1 MRSDITASD
10 RTNRNVF
17 TEMLPFFLF
26 LFLFSFFTLLLSL
39 SLLYIYIIIC
49 VNFVK
54 GVKCS
59 KCNRSIEDRVSISP
73 MYRMYRILE
82 IEGEGNRD
90 ESDAAL
96 VERYAFYAEDR
107 EAFSASFSP
116 RIRRSIQG
124 RRGKSARWKMNG
136 SMNDR
141 IERDIAY
148 QREGRTERLAGK
160 RSSILENR
168 KNVDYIPFFE
178 PCLNKEARLSN

>member
-39 SLLYIYIIIC
+39 SFIYIYIIIC

-59 KCNRSIEDRVSISP
+59 KCNRSIGDRVSISP

-116 RIRRSIQG
+116 RIRQSIQG

-136 SMNDR
+136 SMKMIESRGISLINEKAEPRGSRAKDR
-141 IERDIAY
+141 PFW
-148 QREGRTERLAGK
+148 RTERTLIIS
-160 RSSILENR
+160 RSSNH
-168 KNVDYIPFFE
+168 V
-178 PCLNKEARLSN
+178 